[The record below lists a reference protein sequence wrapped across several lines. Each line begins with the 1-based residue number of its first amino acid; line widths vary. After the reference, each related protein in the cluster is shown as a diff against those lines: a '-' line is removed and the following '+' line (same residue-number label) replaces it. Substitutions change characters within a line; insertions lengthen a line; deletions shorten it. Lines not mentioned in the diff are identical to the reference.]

1 MNRLSRSYRVALS
14 AAIFVCSVFSGSAYA
29 DRIVV
34 FGATGT
40 IGKLIVREALD
51 RGHEVVGVSR
61 NPDNFEYTEA
71 NFIGL
76 AGNPTLVE
84 SVLEAAQGADAVI
97 NAVGSSVSPTP
108 QETPM
113 YQSANAI
120 TQAFADLGDESPL
133 VVAIAG
139 GTTTYSSEEEML
151 NNPPANR
158 ITDPAALSSF
168 IGHRRAYEIYRDS
181 NINWTVVTPPMGVVG
196 YRSGTDL
203 RTGSYN
209 TAINNGFV
217 LDAEGENSIF
227 MSDLAVAAVDFA
239 ESGEFNRTKVAVGN

>member
-1 MNRLSRSYRVALS
+1 MNRLSRLHWQALLVT
-14 AAIFVCSVFSGSAYA
+14 AFAFSVFSGLASA

-40 IGKLIVREALD
+40 VGKLIVREALD

-61 NPDNFEYTEA
+61 NPDNFGYTEA
-71 NFIGL
+71 NFTGV
-76 AGNPTLVE
+76 AGNPTVVE
-84 SVLEAAQGADAVI
+84 SVLEITRGADAVI

-120 TQAFADLGDESPL
+120 TKAFADLGEASPL

-139 GTTTYSSEEEML
+139 GTTTYANEEEML
-151 NNPPANR
+151 NNFPANR
-158 ITDPAALSSF
+158 VTDPAALSSF

-181 NINWTVVTPPMGVVG
+181 NINWTVVTPPMAVVG
-196 YRSGTDL
+196 YRSGIDQ

-217 LDAEGENSIF
+217 VNAEGENSIF

-239 ESGEFNRTKVAVGN
+239 ETGKFNKTKVAVGN